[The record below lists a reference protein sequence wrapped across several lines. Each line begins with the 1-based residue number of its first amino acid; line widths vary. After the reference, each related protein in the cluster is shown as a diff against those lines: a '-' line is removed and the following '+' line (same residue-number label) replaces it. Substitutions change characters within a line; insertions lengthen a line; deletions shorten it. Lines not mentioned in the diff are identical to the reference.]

1 MSVKQT
7 TTKKSAVKYAWD
19 EDFEVYYEE
28 FQVGDLVAFNDKH
41 ANGNM
46 KFGVVTESIAES
58 KPSVFTSGVHWKSQT
73 LKIRSI
79 ENKPRLYSRSRDI
92 MLSKESD
99 VNKQTLDTGYT
110 SAEIRAINGPITTM
124 WTLFAASN
132 RLCDKKIFK
141 VSDDLI
147 KHIKSESVR
156 LANAYAVVSMY
167 ESELTFSSK

>member
-46 KFGVVTESIAES
+46 KFGVITESIVIS
-58 KPSVFTSGVHWKSQT
+58 NPGTKTGVNWRSQT

-99 VNKQTLDTGYT
+99 VNKQTLATGYT
-110 SAEIRAINGPITTM
+110 SAEIRAINGPISTM
-124 WTLFAASN
+124 WILFAASN

-141 VSDDLI
+141 VTDDLI

-167 ESELTFSSK
+167 ESESTFSSK